1 MLLVSNTTL
10 LTRVEEPRVRAEVGV
25 AAAVLAAPARE
36 AVVGVHGEDDRR
48 AAAAG
53 GLAAGGRQGEVPG
66 AGGRVLHHHL
76 YKIRLSI
83 LNTSTPCGC
92 RTEVT
97 CSYTVFPDMPP
108 SLLCLTARAA
118 PHSPPGPGNTR
129 RPRDRQPVTTTDP
142 PLTKIFSITCRKY
155 LKPPTRRGRSGG
167 WRPPRRGCRR
177 CPSCPW

>member
-76 YKIRLSI
+76 
-83 LNTSTPCGC
+83 PEG
-92 RTEVT
+92 
-97 CSYTVFPDMPP
+97 
-108 SLLCLTARAA
+108 
-118 PHSPPGPGNTR
+118 GG
-129 RPRDRQPVTTTDP
+129 
-142 PLTKIFSITCRKY
+142 KY
-155 LKPPTRRGRSGG
+155 I
-167 WRPPRRGCRR
+167 
-177 CPSCPW
+177 